1 MASYNI
7 IWKRS
12 ALKELRALPKV
23 SVQRIIT
30 TVEQLSNNPLPSG
43 VRKIAG
49 AQHTYRVREGDYRII
64 YTIIAAVLT
73 IEIIRIGHRKD
84 VYDH

>member
-49 AQHTYRVREGDYRII
+49 AQHTYCVREGDYRII